1 MMQEMTTVTKSKRPY
16 MILEAVEFLQLG
28 HRAQPAVQAV
38 EVKQQA
44 RLVKLSI
51 PPMLV
56 SLFTN
61 FSTRFQLPTSSLNF
75 NILCF
80 LKKMYL

>member
-1 MMQEMTTVTKSKRPY
+1 MTVTRSKRQY

-56 SLFTN
+56 SFFTN
-61 FSTRFQLPTSSLNF
+61 ISIRFQLPTSSLNYS
-75 NILCF
+75 ILCF

>member
-1 MMQEMTTVTKSKRPY
+1 MMQEMMTVTSSKRPY

-28 HRAQPAVQAV
+28 HRAHPAVQAV

-56 SLFTN
+56 SFH
-61 FSTRFQLPTSSLNF
+61 
-75 NILCF
+75 
-80 LKKMYL
+80 